1 MHGHGKEPHLG
12 AHDTH
17 YEHYKDFTSCVL
29 LVWKTLHT
37 GENLAAE
44 GLNSKDLSFSTAAK
58 ILAEYDLPWGTRRWR
73 TLQPRLLNLRHL

>member
-1 MHGHGKEPHLG
+1 MGMGKSPVLG
-12 AHDTH
+12 PTTRT
-17 YEHYKDFTSCVL
+17 TSTTRTSRRVL

-58 ILAEYDLPWGTRRWR
+58 ILAEYDLPWGTRGWR
-73 TLQPRLLNLRHL
+73 TLQPRLLHLRHL